1 MAFSE
6 VSGLDKNY
14 DPITYKE
21 CREESDTATPYPRL
35 MYMPG
40 QLQPINISLKKGLVV
55 KKSVPVLWDWF
66 NSIRLN
72 RVEKKDITISLCDEA
87 GTPLVE
93 WLAKKALGVVTG
105 LVGGFAGSALN
116 KLAGLLFEE
125 YKFTMSQWMAD
136 PKKRDIKVHLIDYS
150 GEAVVTWT
158 LVDALPIKLDAPSLD
173 AEQNAIAIEAIEVV
187 GSELRMEY
195 SKPSQSFF

>member
-1 MAFSE
+1 MAQSAEQIAQDYPLPVYHYLVRIGGLPFSFKE
-6 VSGLDKNY
+6 VSGLTQQY
-14 DPITYKE
+14 
-21 CREESDTATPYPRL
+21 DTAVYRNGLSFLGGFNVVHGLP
-35 MYMPG
+35 
-40 QLQPINISLKKGLVV
+40 QPVNVTLRRGIFRFDYDQP
-55 KKSVPVLWDWF
+55 SVL
-66 NSIRLN
+66 
-72 RVEKKDITISLCDEA
+72 EE
-87 GTPLVE
+87 
-93 WLAKKALGVVTG
+93 LAKKALGVVTG

-116 KLAGLLFEE
+116 KLTGLLFEE